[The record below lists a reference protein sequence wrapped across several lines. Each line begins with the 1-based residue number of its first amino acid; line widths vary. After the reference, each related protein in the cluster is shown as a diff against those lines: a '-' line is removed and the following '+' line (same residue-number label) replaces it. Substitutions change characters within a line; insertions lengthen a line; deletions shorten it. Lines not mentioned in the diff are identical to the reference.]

1 MSACPNCG
9 YRRKAH
15 SRPGAVDR
23 IVEVVRASDVPMTF
37 TEIAAAVPDVHP
49 ARLRVYLGRAVSYGL
64 LERVCRGVYVAAT
77 P

>member
-1 MSACPNCG
+1 
-9 YRRKAH
+9 
-15 SRPGAVDR
+15 
-23 IVEVVRASDVPMTF
+23 MTF

-49 ARLRVYLGRAVSYGL
+49 ARVGVYLGRAVSYGL